1 MTSDKNNNQQA
12 NEDAKNEMNEDDD
25 DMVLRRSARST
36 SASTI
41 ARMDI
46 DPRELTEMRTIV
58 RSHMVQGL
66 YLTSNFKDEQVQ

>member
-1 MTSDKNNNQQA
+1 M
-12 NEDAKNEMNEDDD
+12 NEDDDD
-25 DMVLRRSARST
+25 DMVLRRSARSN

-46 DPRELTEMRTIV
+46 DPNELTEMRTIV

-66 YLTSNFKDEQVQ
+66 YLTSNFKDEQVQKKNKFRFNFNRFVND

>member
-1 MTSDKNNNQQA
+1 M
-12 NEDAKNEMNEDDD
+12 NEDDDD
-25 DMVLRRSARST
+25 DMVLRRSARSN

-46 DPRELTEMRTIV
+46 DPNELTEMRTIV

-66 YLTSNFKDEQVQ
+66 YLTSNFKDEQVQTKTNLNLNTADLHNNT